1 MNKNT
6 MLLLLVAA
14 GAFVMMNRAKA
25 TTAST
30 PGGVK
35 QATPAPSKN
44 VNDAMWRQL
53 LGGGWQML
61 RDAQTSS
68 GGQAFLERNWLGQI
82 TTSDGKP
89 IGQELADLLPSTY
102 MTEQP
107 VNLGDPS
114 SGIDYLTDLGW

>member
-14 GAFVMMNRAKA
+14 GAFMMMNRAKA
-25 TTAST
+25 GTAAA
-30 PGGVK
+30 PGGVR
-35 QATPAPSKN
+35 QASPAPSKN

-53 LGGGWQML
+53 LGDGWKML

-68 GGQAFLERNWLGQI
+68 GGPAFLERNWLGQI

-89 IGQELADLLPSTY
+89 VGQELADILPSTY

-107 VNLGDPS
+107 VDLSDPS
-114 SGIDYLTDLGW
+114 SGIDYLSELGW